1 MDDTAEIIIG
11 ILALSACF
19 LFGLYLGMTSDRI
32 VPIYETNQAKYEI
45 KFAKCLAYPKGNV
58 KDCHEVAVFNSQMC
72 VRGCE

>member
-1 MDDTAEIIIG
+1 M
-11 ILALSACF
+11 F
-19 LFGLYLGMTSDRI
+19 LLGSITGAKISGLQ
-32 VPIYETNQAKYEI
+32 PIYETNQAKYEI